1 MVGAT
6 EEAQMRKSLLV
17 AAAFATLAAVG
28 LVGCGDDDGGATE
41 DTGTESIVGAN
52 TVVDVVQGVGYDTFS
67 TLVDAAGMADELSG
81 TGPFT
86 VFVPT
91 DDAFAALDPAVLT
104 ALQDP
109 ANVEVLRSILR
120 FHVVE
125 GNWYSNVIVDGEQAT
140 LEGSMVEI
148 STVGGVTVSGA
159 NVATADIPASNGVV
173 HAIDAVLVPPT
184 VDLSPFAS

>member
-1 MVGAT
+1 V
-6 EEAQMRKSLLV
+6 
-17 AAAFATLAAVG
+17 
-28 LVGCGDDDGGATE
+28 
-41 DTGTESIVGAN
+41 I
-52 TVVDVVQGVGYDTFS
+52 QGIGYDTFS
-67 TLVDAAGMADELSG
+67 SLIDAAGMADELKG

-91 DDAFAALDPAVLT
+91 DDAFAEVDPAVLA

-120 FHVVE
+120 FHIVE
-125 GNWYSNVIVDGEQAT
+125 GNWYANVIVDGEQPT
-140 LEGSMVEI
+140 LEGSMVEF

-159 NVATADIPASNGVV
+159 GVATADIPASNGVV